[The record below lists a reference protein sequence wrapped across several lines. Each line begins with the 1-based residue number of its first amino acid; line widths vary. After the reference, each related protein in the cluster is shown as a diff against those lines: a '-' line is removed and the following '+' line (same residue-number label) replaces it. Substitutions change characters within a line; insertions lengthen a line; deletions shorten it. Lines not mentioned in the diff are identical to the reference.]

1 PQIVRLF
8 IDQAQ
13 AGAPVDTLIRAAG
26 LFLALRLLGQVL
38 SVLTSYVSSKVS
50 WRATNRMRTDLTK
63 HCLSLDMAFHPACTP
78 GELFERIDGDVQ
90 QLANF
95 LSLFAVQVLGNLL
108 LLGGILVAL
117 ALEDW
122 RVGLVFT
129 VFSILALLLLYRVR
143 GATSGLWQRARDAS
157 ANLYG
162 FLEERLA
169 GIANP
174 AQWRY
179 AVHDT
184 ALSRC
189 DTDPV
194 PRGALR
200 E

>member
-1 PQIVRLF
+1 MPSSLKQFRDLLLDYLRAQWARVLLLAPLLFTGIGLQLINPQIVRFF

-38 SVLTSYVSSKVS
+38 SVLTSYVSSNVI
-50 WRATNRMRTDLTK
+50 WRTTNRLCTDLTK
-63 HCLSLDMAFHPACTP
+63 HCLSLDMAFHTARTP

-108 LLGGILVAL
+108 LLSGILVAF

-143 GATSGLWQRARDAS
+143 GATS
-157 ANLYG
+157 
-162 FLEERLA
+162 
-169 GIANP
+169 
-174 AQWRY
+174 
-179 AVHDT
+179 
-184 ALSRC
+184 
-189 DTDPV
+189 
-194 PRGALR
+194 
-200 E
+200 